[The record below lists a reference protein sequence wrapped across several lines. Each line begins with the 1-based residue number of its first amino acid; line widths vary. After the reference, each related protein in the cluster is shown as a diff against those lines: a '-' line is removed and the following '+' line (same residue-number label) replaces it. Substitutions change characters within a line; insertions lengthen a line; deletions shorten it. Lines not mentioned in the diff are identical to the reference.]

1 MLWIFVPKYPV
12 ITPNREKLQGNIGHP
27 HFFFIFIFY
36 LKKTYTNTHMHVYV
50 TWWCI
55 KKCLIKYM
63 WGQRL
68 LGWLRR
74 IWGFHCRCNILLP
87 VWSRNSGVWMS
98 WDSRLV
104 KELVT
109 NTRNAERQ
117 PSGLNSSAAFILESN
132 RRLLPFGEKPK
143 SVETNGLRLNV
154 RRTGRMFCKDCYCCW
169 WCCCTGRGCTKER
182 EWQQT
187 KSKRRRATKEGNAG
201 HVCAKKRC
209 PRSVTHLSNS
219 VVHASFML
227 FWGSS
232 SSSRTWKNKRE
243 CIPWQ
248 YISMRKWRDVCAYS
262 PCSFP
267 LCLQ

>member
-1 MLWIFVPKYPV
+1 
-12 ITPNREKLQGNIGHP
+12 
-27 HFFFIFIFY
+27 
-36 LKKTYTNTHMHVYV
+36 MHVYV

-55 KKCLIKYM
+55 KNVLKKNICEDNACWAG
-63 WGQRL
+63 WGGFGGFTAAAISCSLCEVGTRGCEWAETH
-68 LGWLRR
+68 GWLK
-74 IWGFHCRCNILLP
+74 
-87 VWSRNSGVWMS
+87 S
-98 WDSRLV
+98 WWQ
-104 KELVT
+104 
-109 NTRNAERQ
+109 TRETLSDNLADTHS
-117 PSGLNSSAAFILESN
+117 SGLNSSAAFILESN

-154 RRTGRMFCKDCYCCW
+154 RRTGRMFCKDCYCCC

-232 SSSRTWKNKRE
+232 SSSRTWKNKRVH
-243 CIPWQ
+243 
-248 YISMRKWRDVCAYS
+248 SLAVHLHA
-262 PCSFP
+262 
-267 LCLQ
+267 